1 MLRIFP
7 VNSCFLAELIRKN
20 DCFDSVMIRYNY
32 HLQEARDVLF
42 PLCKALGT
50 GVAVMKPLC
59 WPYYG
64 IPFMR
69 FGPVEGEEESPY
81 TPAQLCLRW
90 ILRSS
95 EISTVA
101 SSINTMEELE
111 ENLAALVK
119 DDEIDEKILDS
130 YLKAATGPEAKKK
143 LEKML
148 DDPAI
153 DIRHYTKRTLAD
165 FS

>member
-1 MLRIFP
+1 M
-7 VNSCFLAELIRKN
+7 
-20 DCFDSVMIRYNY
+20 
-32 HLQEARDVLF
+32 
-42 PLCKALGT
+42 
-50 GVAVMKPLC
+50 
-59 WPYYG
+59 
-64 IPFMR
+64 
-69 FGPVEGEEESPY
+69 
-81 TPAQLCLRW
+81 
-90 ILRSS
+90 
-95 EISTVA
+95 A
-101 SSINTMEELE
+101 SSINAMEELE

-153 DIRHYTKRTLAD
+153 DIRHYAKRTLAD